1 MSRVIKTEVCLWL
14 VNWQRNSIIW
24 WAFVHLDLVSSCKG
38 AKCSDKLSIDGFWR
52 SGLFLLLYMEKTWE
66 VLGASFLFFFFLT
79 PSSKMSAGQ
88 SQAIIPCSWSDSHQ
102 GISLVWKFDGVL
114 VSAALGPSKAG
125 QHFSSLQLEL
135 GQRKNKLSLWA
146 VQTNSLLLSTANH
159 DFMFNYLHYIIS
171 PVLGV
176 VHG

>member
-66 VLGASFLFFFFLT
+66 VLGASFLFFFFNPFQQDVSRSEPGNYPLQLVRQSSRNFFGLEVRRGPCLCCT
-79 PSSKMSAGQ
+79 GTQQGRTTLFLSATWIRAKEEQTVTMSCSNQLPSSINCQ
-88 SQAIIPCSWSDSHQ
+88 PWFY
-102 GISLVWKFDGVL
+102 V
-114 VSAALGPSKAG
+114 
-125 QHFSSLQLEL
+125 
-135 GQRKNKLSLWA
+135 
-146 VQTNSLLLSTANH
+146 
-159 DFMFNYLHYIIS
+159 
-171 PVLGV
+171 
-176 VHG
+176 